1 MQDSW
6 SDGGSGRGGQG
17 RGGEGG
23 GEPIGWPLRRL
34 PRTCPRTS
42 EHDDVRAEGGTDVA
56 LDGLEW
62 AA

>member
-1 MQDSW
+1 MAGP
-6 SDGGSGRGGQG
+6 GGGRAEEERGGK
-17 RGGEGG
+17 
-23 GEPIGWPLRRL
+23 PIGWPLRRL

-62 AA
+62 AV